1 MNSITMSGEFLKNKK
16 LNIMS
21 KRAILLTALVSIGI
35 LSSALAGSTVSAADK
50 LTAIKRSSSSW
61 VHGKQKIQV
70 ALLMDTSGS
79 MDGLIE
85 QAKSQLWKI
94 VNELAT
100 AEYNGEKPTIEI
112 ALYHYGN
119 DGLSSQSNYIQQVL
133 PFTTDLDKVSE
144 ELFKLSTNGGSEY
157 CGAVIQ
163 DATLNLAW
171 TESNEDL
178 KLVYIAGNEPFNQ
191 GSIDYQKACRDA
203 IKKGIIINTI
213 YCGNESDGA
222 NSGWKDGA
230 LLADGSFISIN
241 MNEATVY
248 IETPFDSTL
257 IRLNN
262 ELNSTYIFYGA
273 EGTLAAT
280 NQTNQDK
287 NAESYSKANIADRAV
302 AKAGSGYYNGSWDLV
317 DAQKENKVDIKK
329 LKKEELP
336 EAMKDMDDDQKVKYV
351 SDQSAK
357 RDTIKNE
364 INLINVQR
372 QAFIDEKMKEK
383 GEANSLDQAVIE
395 SVKSVAEKKN
405 YTFK

>member
-1 MNSITMSGEFLKNKK
+1 LANPATTG
-16 LNIMS
+16 
-21 KRAILLTALVSIGI
+21 
-35 LSSALAGSTVSAADK
+35 SANK
-50 LTAIKRSSSSW
+50 LTSVKRSSSFW

-100 AEYNGEKPTIEI
+100 AEYQGQKPTIEI

-119 DGLSSQSNYIQQVL
+119 DGLDSKNHYVKQIL

-144 ELFKLSTNGGSEY
+144 ELFKLTTNGGSEY
-157 CGAVIQ
+157 CGAAIQ
-163 DATLNLAW
+163 DATLNLDW

-191 GSIDYQKACRDA
+191 GTINYQQACRDA

-213 YCGNESDGA
+213 YCGNEADGV

-230 LLADGSFISIN
+230 LLADGQFLSIN

-248 IETPFDSTL
+248 IETPYDSTL

-262 ELNSTYIFYGA
+262 QLNSTYIFYGS
-273 EGTLAAT
+273 EGTLAAA
-280 NQTNQDK
+280 NQTTQDK
-287 NAESYSKANIADRAV
+287 NAESYSKANFADRAV
-302 AKAGSGYYNGSWDLV
+302 AKAGSGYVNGSWDLV
-317 DAQKENKVDIKK
+317 DAEKDADFDIKK
-329 LKKEELP
+329 IKKEDLP
-336 EAMKDMDDDQKVKYV
+336 ENMRNMSDDEKSKYIADK
-351 SDQSAK
+351 STE
-357 RDTIKNE
+357 RDNIRKE
-364 INLINVQR
+364 INDINTKR
-372 QAFIDEKMKEK
+372 QTYIDDKRKEMG
-383 GEANSLDQAVIE
+383 GENSLDQAVIE
-395 SVKSVAEKKN
+395 SVKTVAEKKN
-405 YTFK
+405 YVFK